1 MFHGSG
7 CAKINKKPEQ
17 IGDSVRK
24 LKCDTEKG
32 GSHCTEPPFIVMR
45 EVLFCR
51 DFEEAQAHVLLDG
64 SDVYVIPNL
73 VGGKIETPVP

>member
-32 GSHCTEPPFIVMR
+32 GSRGAAFHCYE
-45 EVLFCR
+45 
-51 DFEEAQAHVLLDG
+51 
-64 SDVYVIPNL
+64 
-73 VGGKIETPVP
+73 GGKCYSKDIL